1 MITHDS
7 CDIFH
12 KIHSSSCGCRKASD
26 KGKARG
32 TSVSCSG
39 NSAEMNVED
48 MKSMLRRR
56 FSFGRIQRPRIAIT
70 RASMESQDYAS
81 TGELDIVRAIKVS
94 P

>member
-1 MITHDS
+1 
-7 CDIFH
+7 
-12 KIHSSSCGCRKASD
+12 
-26 KGKARG
+26 
-32 TSVSCSG
+32 
-39 NSAEMNVED
+39 MNVED

-81 TGELDIVRAIKVS
+81 TGELDIVRALKVS